1 MATYTGFRVV
11 SGAGVELLRRVDA
24 LPASSTTAGDRVVVK
39 GTGIAHEWNGSA
51 WVNLGPAVDVT
62 QVPDGGS
69 TGQVLRK
76 KSNADADLEWATVS
90 GGGGGVSDGDKG
102 DITVSASGATW
113 TIDAGAVSTT
123 KLGGDITA
131 AGKALLD
138 DTDAAAQRTTLGL
151 GSAATQPGSAFAAA
165 SHTHAAGDIVS
176 GTIATA
182 RLGSGSASAGTFLR
196 GDQTW
201 AAAGGSDPWTHVILG
216 TDFSNST
223 TSNNAVT
230 GLSFTPAANKRYLV
244 EMFLL
249 LRTAAATTG
258 PRPGISWP
266 SGLTDGAS
274 EVFAPNSNTAF
285 ASRLQGALTT
295 QNAAST
301 GLPTTTDS
309 YLATGTA
316 YFITGASPSGSFRV
330 TLASE
335 VAASAVTVRAGSF
348 MRYREIA

>member
-1 MATYTGFRVV
+1 MATYTGLRVV

-39 GTGIAHEWNGSA
+39 GTGIAHEWNGAA
-51 WVNLGPAVDVT
+51 WVSMGPAVDVT

-90 GGGGGVSDGDKG
+90 GGVSDGDKG

-113 TIDAGAVSTT
+113 TIDDGAVTTT

-138 DTDAAAQRTTLGL
+138 DADAAAQRTTLGL
-151 GSAATQPGSAFAAA
+151 GTAATQASSAFAAA
-165 SHTHAAGDIVS
+165 SHTHAASDIVS

-182 RLGSGSASAGTFLR
+182 RLGSGSASSSTFLR

-201 AAAGGSDPWTHVILG
+201 AAAGGSDPWTNVILG

-244 EMFLL
+244 ELFLL

-258 PRPGISWP
+258 PRPGIAWP

-274 EVFAPNSNTAF
+274 WIGAPNSNTAF
-285 ASRLQGALTT
+285 ASRIQGALTT

-309 YLATGTA
+309 YLASGTA
-316 YFITGASPSGSFRV
+316 YFITGASPSGSFQV

-335 VAASAVTVRAGSF
+335 VGASAVTVRAGSF
-348 MRYREIA
+348 LRYREIA

>member
-1 MATYTGFRVV
+1 MTTVFASLRVV
-11 SGAGVELLRRVDA
+11 AGQGVARARQVTA
-24 LPASSTTAGDRVVVK
+24 LPASAGVGDQVILTSNRRVY
-39 GTGIAHEWNGSA
+39 EWDGAA
-51 WVNLGPAVDVT
+51 WNDQGAAAPS
-62 QVPDGGS
+62 GGS
-69 TGQVLRK
+69 
-76 KSNADADLEWATVS
+76 
-90 GGGGGVSDGDKG
+90 GGVDDGDKG

-138 DTDAAAQRTTLGL
+138 DADAAAQRTTLGL
-151 GSAATQPGSAFAAA
+151 GSAATQPSSSFASA
-165 SHTHAAGDIVS
+165 SHAHAAGDIVS

-182 RLGSGSASAGTFLR
+182 RLGSGAASASTFLR

-216 TDFSNST
+216 SDFANST

-244 EMFLL
+244 ELFLL
-249 LRTAAATTG
+249 VRTAAATTG
-258 PRPGISWP
+258 PRPGIAWP

-274 EVFAPNSNTAF
+274 WIGAPNSNTAF
-285 ASRLQGALTT
+285 ASRIQGALTT

-309 YLATGTA
+309 YLASGTA
-316 YFITGASPSGSFRV
+316 YFITGASPSGSFQV

-335 VAASAVTVRAGSF
+335 IAASAVTVRAGSF
-348 MRYREIA
+348 LRYREIV